1 MINSPFK
8 KDDLM
13 KKINIV
19 ALALF
24 STIYAQAQNCPPASE
39 KGLHVVQ
46 KGETLYGIAR
56 SYGMKV
62 AQIVQL
68 NSLNPDAILQPC
80 TELKMTA
87 NTPASST
94 PMYMTERTNAVPV
107 SYDSRPKVTTSKKS
121 VPYVKTNESFHTV
134 KSGETLDEIA
144 EKYGYTTM
152 RLMSMNNIDN
162 EGGFYVGQDL
172 RISDCPNP
180 APILNENFDSNFES
194 NSNNTLSNNSNNTF
208 IANEFNQAS
217 PSEMTQEEVPIS
229 YVQTPTASTSSA
241 TGAMSDGTGSPNFAY
256 FNTSRFV
263 PFYHIISPNESV
275 ESIARQY
282 NLSPDDVMMMNNL
295 KMSGYLQEGQKL
307 MLEDRSKMS
316 QGNYTSDNGQQL
328 SATQPQQQYQQQYQ
342 PPIEQAQ
349 PQPEQPQYQPPTQ
362 PQYQPPVEQA
372 QPQPST
378 PKQGDSNATSMSSE
392 ETDMANEINLVRS
405 NPVAYIPYVEDYIK
419 DLQKNGDNNAVQ
431 TAYELI
437 AELRKTPK
445 LSTLQPMQC
454 LYVAARKHGN
464 DQRKRGATDHQGS
477 DGSWPWDR
485 VLRECSDLKDG
496 NENLVG
502 GPANIRR
509 AVILLLVD
517 DGIEGRGHRK
527 TTLNPDWKYVACHKM
542 GTIGDMPNCWVQQ
555 YGF

>member
-13 KKINIV
+13 RKINFI
-19 ALALF
+19 ALALV
-24 STIYAQAQNCPPASE
+24 STLYVQAQNCPPASE
-39 KGLHVVQ
+39 KGVHVVQ

-62 AQIVQL
+62 SQIVQL
-68 NSLNPDAILQPC
+68 NNLNPDAILQPC

-87 NTPASST
+87 NTPTSNEATFSMRESGN
-94 PMYMTERTNAVPV
+94 PVPV
-107 SYDSRPKVTTSKKS
+107 SYDSRPKVTAKSKKS
-121 VPYVKTNESFHTV
+121 VAYVKTNESFHTV
-134 KSGETLDEIA
+134 QGGETLDEIA

-152 RLMSMNNIDN
+152 RLMAMNNIDN
-162 EGGFYVGQDL
+162 EGGFYVGQEL

-180 APILNENFDSNFES
+180 APALNESFD
-194 NSNNTLSNNSNNTF
+194 NSPINTNNT
-208 IANEFNQAS
+208 IVANEFNQTG
-217 PSEMTQEEVPIS
+217 PSEITQEEVPVS
-229 YVQTPTASTSSA
+229 YVQTPNTSPASTMIGE
-241 TGAMSDGTGSPNFAY
+241 TGTPNFTY
-256 FNTSRFV
+256 FNTSRYV
-263 PFYHIISPNESV
+263 PFYHIVSANESV
-275 ESIARQY
+275 QNIARQY
-282 NLSPDDVMMMNNL
+282 NLTVEDVMMMNNL
-295 KMSGYLQEGQKL
+295 KTVGVLKAGQKL
-307 MLEDRSKMS
+307 MLEDRAQMTQAS
-316 QGNYTSDNGQQL
+316 YITSANGQSI
-328 SATQPQQQYQQQYQ
+328 SAPQAQQQYQ
-342 PPIEQAQ
+342 PPIDQAQ
-349 PQPEQPQYQPPTQ
+349 PQPEQPQYQPPVEQVQ
-362 PQYQPPVEQA
+362 PQTSA
-372 QPQPST
+372 
-378 PKQGDSNATSMSSE
+378 PKQASTGDSNATAMNSE
-392 ETDMANEINLVRS
+392 EMDMTTEINLVRS
-405 NPVAYIPYVEDYIK
+405 NPVAYIPYIEDYIK
-419 DLQKNGDNNAVQ
+419 DLQRNGDNSAVQ
-431 TAYELI
+431 SAYELI
-437 AELRKTPK
+437 AELRKTPR
-445 LSTLQPMQC
+445 LSTLQPLQC
-454 LYVAARKHGN
+454 LYIAARKHGN

>member
-8 KDDLM
+8 KNDLM

-19 ALALF
+19 TFALF
-24 STIYAQAQNCPPASE
+24 STIYAQAQNCPTASE

-62 AQIVQL
+62 AQIVEL
-68 NSLNPDAILQPC
+68 NNLNIDAILQPC

-87 NTPASST
+87 NAPTSSA
-94 PMYMTERTNAVPV
+94 PYMTERNNAVPL
-107 SYDSRPKVTTSKKS
+107 SYDSRPKVTTSRKS
-121 VPYVKTNESFHTV
+121 VAYVKTNESFHTV
-134 KSGETLDEIA
+134 KGGETLDEIA
-144 EKYGYTTM
+144 EKYGYTTA

-180 APILNENFDSNFES
+180 APILNENFDIN
-194 NSNNTLSNNSNNTF
+194 LSNNSDNNQNNTI
-208 IANEFNQAS
+208 IANEFNQIGS
-217 PSEMTQEEVPIS
+217 SEITQEEVPIS
-229 YVQTPTASTSSA
+229 YVQTPAASTMSNTDA
-241 TGAMSDGTGSPNFAY
+241 TSDGTGSPNFAY

-282 NLSPDDVMMMNNL
+282 NLNPDDVMMMNNL
-295 KMSGYLQEGQKL
+295 KMSGYLQVGQKL
-307 MLEDRSKMS
+307 MLEDRNQMS
-316 QGNYTSDNGQQL
+316 QGNYTSDNGKRL
-328 SATQPQQQYQQQYQ
+328 SAPTSQAQPQYQQQYQ

-349 PQPEQPQYQPPTQ
+349 PQPEQPQYQQ
-362 PQYQPPVEQA
+362 QYQPPVEQA
-372 QPQPST
+372 QPQSST
-378 PKQGDSNATSMSSE
+378 PKQVESNTTAMSSE
-392 ETDMANEINLVRS
+392 ETDMANEINLVRN
-405 NPVAYIPYVEDYIK
+405 NPVAYIPYIEDYIK

-445 LSTLQPMQC
+445 LSTLQPLQC
-454 LYVAARKHGN
+454 LYIAARKHGN

-502 GPANIRR
+502 GPANVRR

>member
-13 KKINIV
+13 KKISLIATV
-19 ALALF
+19 FACSTLF
-24 STIYAQAQNCPPASE
+24 VQAQNCPPSGI
-39 KGLHVVQ
+39 KGTHIVQ

-68 NSLNPDAILQPC
+68 NNLDQNAVLQPC
-80 TELKMTA
+80 TELKITTSELSIM
-87 NTPASST
+87 
-94 PMYMTERTNAVPV
+94 ERNNYVPI

-121 VPYVKTNESFHTV
+121 VLYVKTNESFHTV

-180 APILNENFDSNFES
+180 APALNENFDN
-194 NSNNTLSNNSNNTF
+194 
-208 IANEFNQAS
+208 IANNNANNAIVATEFNQAG
-217 PSEMTQEEVPIS
+217 PSEITQEEVPIS
-229 YVQTPTASTSSA
+229 YVQTPNTGATS
-241 TGAMSDGTGSPNFAY
+241 GAMSDGTGSPNFAY

-282 NLSPDDVMMMNNL
+282 NLNPDDVMMMNNL
-295 KMSGYLQEGQKL
+295 KMSGYLQAGQKL
-307 MLEDRSKMS
+307 MLEDRTQMS
-316 QGNYTSDNGQQL
+316 QGNYTSDNGRQL
-328 SATQPQQQYQQQYQ
+328 SSPQSQPQYQQPTQQQYQ

-362 PQYQPPVEQA
+362 QQYQPPVEQ
-372 QPQPST
+372 PQTSA
-378 PKQGDSNATSMSSE
+378 PKQASTGDSNATAMSSE
-392 ETDMANEINLVRS
+392 ETDMANEINLVRN
-405 NPVAYIPYVEDYIK
+405 NPVAYIPFIEDYIK

-437 AELRKTPK
+437 AELRKTPR
-445 LSTLQPMQC
+445 LSTLQPLQC
-454 LYVAARKHGN
+454 LYIAARKHGN

-502 GPANIRR
+502 GPANVRR

>member
-13 KKINIV
+13 KKISLI
-19 ALALF
+19 ALALV
-24 STIYAQAQNCPPASE
+24 STMYVQAQNCPPTSE

-62 AQIVQL
+62 SQIVQL

-80 TELKMTA
+80 TELKMTV
-87 NTPASST
+87 NTVTSNNASLS
-94 PMYMTERTNAVPV
+94 MREDVNATPV
-107 SYDSRPKVTTSKKS
+107 SYDIRPKVTAKSKKQ
-121 VPYVKTNESFHTV
+121 VYVKSNESYHTV
-134 KSGETLDEIA
+134 QGGESLDEIA

-162 EGGFYVGQDL
+162 EGGFYVGQEL
-172 RISDCPNP
+172 RVSDCPNP
-180 APILNENFDSNFES
+180 TTYSEGLTDNPT
-194 NSNNTLSNNSNNTF
+194 TLASLS
-208 IANEFNQAS
+208 NEFNQTGAS
-217 PSEMTQEEVPIS
+217 DVRQEEVPIA
-229 YVQTPTASTSSA
+229 YAQTTNMGSA
-241 TGAMSDGTGSPNFAY
+241 NTINAELGTPNTAY
-256 FNTSRFV
+256 FNTSRYV
-263 PFYHIISPNESV
+263 PFYHIVSANETV
-275 ESIARQY
+275 QSIARQY
-282 NLSPDDVMMMNNL
+282 NLTPEDVMMMNNL
-295 KMSGYLQEGQKL
+295 KTVGVLQAGQKL
-307 MLEDRSKMS
+307 MLEDRSQMT
-316 QGNYTSDNGQQL
+316 QANYITSNNAQ
-328 SATQPQQQYQQQYQ
+328 TTTPQYQQQVQ
-342 PPIEQAQ
+342 PQAQ
-349 PQPEQPQYQPPTQ
+349 PLPEQPQFQQTVE
-362 PQYQPPVEQA
+362 PQYQPPVEQI
-372 QPQPST
+372 QPQTSA
-378 PKQGDSNATSMSSE
+378 PKQANMGDSNATAMSNE
-392 ETDMANEINLVRS
+392 EMDMATEINLVRN
-405 NPVAYIPYVEDYIK
+405 NPVAYIPYIEDYIK
-419 DLQKNGDNNAVQ
+419 DLQKNGDNNSIQ

-437 AELRKTPK
+437 AELRKTPR
-445 LSTLQPMQC
+445 LSTLQPLQC
-454 LYVAARKHGN
+454 LYIAARKHGN

>member
-80 TELKMTA
+80 TELKMTVSTVTSNA
-87 NTPASST
+87 NLSIR
-94 PMYMTERTNAVPV
+94 ENGNAVPV
-107 SYDSRPKVTTSKKS
+107 SYDSRPKVITSKKS
-121 VPYVKTNESFHTV
+121 IPYVKTTESFHTV
-134 KSGETLDEIA
+134 QGGETLDEIA

-152 RLMSMNNIDN
+152 RLMAMNNIDN

-180 APILNENFDSNFES
+180 APVLNENFDTNL
-194 NSNNTLSNNSNNTF
+194 SNNSSNNSNNTIF
-208 IANEFNQAS
+208 ANEFNQTGS
-217 PSEMTQEEVPIS
+217 SEITQDEVPIS
-229 YVQTPTASTSSA
+229 YVQTPNTSTTSS
-241 TGAMSDGTGSPNFAY
+241 TGSMSDGTGSPNFAY

-282 NLSPDDVMMMNNL
+282 NLHPDDVMMMNNL
-295 KMSGYLQEGQKL
+295 KMSGYLQAGQKL
-307 MLEDRSKMS
+307 MLEDRTQMS
-316 QGNYTSDNGQQL
+316 QGNYTADNGQQL
-328 SATQPQQQYQQQYQ
+328 SAPQAQPQYQQQYQ

-362 PQYQPPVEQA
+362 QQYQPPVEQ
-372 QPQPST
+372 PQSSA
-378 PKQGDSNATSMSSE
+378 PKQASTGDSNATAMSSE

-405 NPVAYIPYVEDYIK
+405 NPVAYIPYIEDYIK

-437 AELRKTPK
+437 AELRKTPR
-445 LSTLQPMQC
+445 LSTLQPLQC
-454 LYVAARKHGN
+454 LYIAARKHGN

>member
-13 KKINIV
+13 KKINLI
-19 ALALF
+19 ALALV
-24 STIYAQAQNCPPASE
+24 STMYVQAQNCPPASE
-39 KGLHVVQ
+39 KGIHVVQ

-62 AQIVQL
+62 SQIVQL

-80 TELKMTA
+80 TELKMTS
-87 NTPASST
+87 NTPTSNEATLSMRESGN
-94 PMYMTERTNAVPV
+94 PVPI
-107 SYDSRPKVTTSKKS
+107 SYDSRPKVTAKSKKS
-121 VPYVKTNESFHTV
+121 VAYVKTNESFHTV
-134 KSGETLDEIA
+134 QGGETLDEIA

-152 RLMSMNNIDN
+152 RLMAMNNIDN
-162 EGGFYVGQDL
+162 EGGFYVGQEL

-180 APILNENFDSNFES
+180 TTSSEG
-194 NSNNTLSNNSNNTF
+194 NTGNTASLS
-208 IANEFNQAS
+208 NEFNQTGAT
-217 PSEMTQEEVPIS
+217 EIRQEEVPIA
-229 YVQTPTASTSSA
+229 YAQTPTTSTMI
-241 TGAMSDGTGSPNFAY
+241 GEVGTPNAAY
-256 FNTSRFV
+256 FNTSRYV
-263 PFYHIISPNESV
+263 PFYHIVSANESV
-275 ESIARQY
+275 QSIARQY
-282 NLSPDDVMMMNNL
+282 NLTPEDVMMMNNL
-295 KMSGYLQEGQKL
+295 RTIGVLQAGQKL
-307 MLEDRSKMS
+307 MLEDRSQMTQANYITSNNS
-316 QGNYTSDNGQQL
+316 QTV
-328 SATQPQQQYQQQYQ
+328 P
-342 PPIEQAQ
+342 
-349 PQPEQPQYQPPTQ
+349 PQYQPSMEQVQ
-362 PQYQPPVEQA
+362 PQTSA
-372 QPQPST
+372 
-378 PKQGDSNATSMSSE
+378 PKQAPMGESNATAMNSE
-392 ETDMANEINLVRS
+392 EMDMANEINLVRN
-405 NPVAYIPYVEDYIK
+405 NPVAYIPYIEEYIK
-419 DLQKNGDNNAVQ
+419 DLQRNGDNSSVQ

-437 AELRKTPK
+437 AELRKTPH
-445 LSTLQPMQC
+445 LSTLQPLQC

>member
-13 KKINIV
+13 KKINFI
-19 ALALF
+19 ALALV
-24 STIYAQAQNCPPASE
+24 STMYVQAQNCPPASE
-39 KGLHVVQ
+39 KGVHVVQ

-56 SYGMKV
+56 TYGMKV
-62 AQIVQL
+62 SQIVQL

-87 NTPASST
+87 NSPTSNEATLSMRESGNP
-94 PMYMTERTNAVPV
+94 VPV
-107 SYDSRPKVTTSKKS
+107 SYDSRPKVTAKSKKS
-121 VPYVKTNESFHTV
+121 VAYVKTNESYHTV
-134 KSGETLDEIA
+134 QGGETLDEIA

-152 RLMSMNNIDN
+152 RLMAMNNIDN
-162 EGGFYVGQDL
+162 EGGFYVGQEL

-180 APILNENFDSNFES
+180 SSTLNETFD
-194 NSNNTLSNNSNNTF
+194 NNSLVT
-208 IANEFNQAS
+208 NEFNQTGAT
-217 PSEMTQEEVPIS
+217 EIRQEEVPVS
-229 YVQTPTASTSSA
+229 YAQTPTTSTMI
-241 TGAMSDGTGSPNFAY
+241 GEIGTPNAAY
-256 FNTSRFV
+256 FNTSRYV
-263 PFYHIISPNESV
+263 PFYHIVSANESV
-275 ESIARQY
+275 QSIARQY
-282 NLSPDDVMMMNNL
+282 NLTPEDVMMMNNL
-295 KMSGYLQEGQKL
+295 RTAGVLQAGQKL
-307 MLEDRSKMS
+307 MLEDRSQMTQATYITSNNS
-316 QGNYTSDNGQQL
+316 QT
-328 SATQPQQQYQQQYQ
+328 TPPQYQ
-342 PPIEQAQ
+342 PQNQ
-349 PQPEQPQYQPPTQ
+349 PQPEQPQYQPPIEQVQ
-362 PQYQPPVEQA
+362 PQTSA
-372 QPQPST
+372 
-378 PKQGDSNATSMSSE
+378 PKQAPSGDSNATAMSSE
-392 ETDMANEINLVRS
+392 EMDMANEINLVRS
-405 NPVAYIPYVEDYIK
+405 NPVAYIPYIEDYIK
-419 DLQKNGDNNAVQ
+419 ELQRNGDNSSVQ

-437 AELRKTPK
+437 AELRKTPR
-445 LSTLQPMQC
+445 LSTLQPLQC

-485 VLRECSDLKDG
+485 VLRECPELKDG

-502 GPANIRR
+502 GPASIRR

>member
-68 NSLNPDAILQPC
+68 NSLDPNAILQPC
-80 TELKMTA
+80 TELKMSASNPA
-87 NTPASST
+87 NGSPVFMSEK
-94 PMYMTERTNAVPV
+94 YNAVPV

-121 VPYVKTNESFHTV
+121 APYVKTNESFHTV
-134 KSGETLDEIA
+134 KGGETLDEIA

-152 RLMSMNNIDN
+152 RLMSMNNIEN

-180 APILNENFDSNFES
+180 APVLNENFD
-194 NSNNTLSNNSNNTF
+194 NNSSSMNNA
-208 IANEFNQAS
+208 IVANDFNQAG
-217 PSEMTQEEVPIS
+217 PSEITQEEVPIS
-229 YVQTPTASTSSA
+229 YVQTPNTSTPSG
-241 TGAMSDGTGSPNFAY
+241 TDAMSDGTGSPNFAY

-282 NLSPDDVMMMNNL
+282 NLNPDDVMMMNNL
-295 KMSGYLQEGQKL
+295 KMSGYLQAGQKL
-307 MLEDRSKMS
+307 MLEDRTQMS

-328 SATQPQQQYQQQYQ
+328 STPQSQPQYQQQYQQQYQ

-362 PQYQPPVEQA
+362 QQYQPPVEQA
-372 QPQPST
+372 QPQPSA
-378 PKQGDSNATSMSSE
+378 PKQASTGDSNATAMSSE
-392 ETDMANEINLVRS
+392 ETDMANEINLVRN
-405 NPVAYIPYVEDYIK
+405 NPVAYIPYIEDYIK

-437 AELRKTPK
+437 AELRKTPR

-454 LYVAARKHGN
+454 LYIAARKHGN

-485 VLRECSDLKDG
+485 VLKECSDLKDG

-542 GTIGDMPNCWVQQ
+542 GTIGDMPNC
-555 YGF
+555 

>member
-8 KDDLM
+8 KNDLM

-19 ALALF
+19 TFALF

-62 AQIVQL
+62 AQIVEL
-68 NSLNPDAILQPC
+68 NNLNIDAILQPC
-80 TELKMTA
+80 TELKMTVNA
-87 NTPASST
+87 PTSNAP
-94 PMYMTERTNAVPV
+94 YMTERNNAVPV
-107 SYDSRPKVTTSKKS
+107 SYDSRPKVTTSRKS
-121 VPYVKTNESFHTV
+121 VAYVKTNESFHTV
-134 KSGETLDEIA
+134 KGGETLDEIA
-144 EKYGYTTM
+144 EKYGYTTA

-180 APILNENFDSNFES
+180 APILNENFDTN
-194 NSNNTLSNNSNNTF
+194 LSNNSDNNQNNTI
-208 IANEFNQAS
+208 IANEFNQIGS
-217 PSEMTQEEVPIS
+217 SEITQEEVPIS
-229 YVQTPTASTSSA
+229 YVQTPAASTISN
-241 TGAMSDGTGSPNFAY
+241 TDAMSDGTGSPNFAY

-282 NLSPDDVMMMNNL
+282 NLNPDDVMMMNNL
-295 KMSGYLQEGQKL
+295 KMSGYLQVGQKL
-307 MLEDRSKMS
+307 MLEDRNQMS
-316 QGNYTSDNGQQL
+316 QGNYTSDNGKRL
-328 SATQPQQQYQQQYQ
+328 SAPTSQAQPQYQQQYQ

-349 PQPEQPQYQPPTQ
+349 PQPEQPQYQQQNLPPL
-362 PQYQPPVEQA
+362 EQA
-372 QPQPST
+372 QSQSQSSA
-378 PKQGDSNATSMSSE
+378 PKQVESNATAMSSE
-392 ETDMANEINLVRS
+392 ETDMANEINLVRN
-405 NPVAYIPYVEDYIK
+405 NPVAYIPYIEDYIK

-445 LSTLQPMQC
+445 LSTLQPLQC
-454 LYVAARKHGN
+454 LYIAARKHGN

-502 GPANIRR
+502 GPANVRR

-555 YGF
+555 FGF